1 MIYTS
6 VHSQYMDIAM
16 QIDQAM
22 RDWKPKRLS
31 QAELS
36 RISGVP
42 QPTIS
47 RTLKGESIPET
58 ETLLKISR
66 ALKITIDN
74 INFKPHPQYLLKS
87 DENYLLKNFR
97 ELSDINKG
105 RLLERSESLL
115 AEQNKSSR
123 KQDNLSTRN
132 KSKKAA

>member
-6 VHSQYMDIAM
+6 VHSQEMDIAM

-66 ALKITIDN
+66 ALKITINN
-74 INFKPHPQYLLKS
+74 INFKPQPQYLLKS

-97 ELSDINKG
+97 EMSDINKG

-115 AEQNKSSR
+115 AEQNKSGR
-123 KQDNLSTRN
+123 KQDSLPTRN
-132 KSKKAA
+132 KAKKAA